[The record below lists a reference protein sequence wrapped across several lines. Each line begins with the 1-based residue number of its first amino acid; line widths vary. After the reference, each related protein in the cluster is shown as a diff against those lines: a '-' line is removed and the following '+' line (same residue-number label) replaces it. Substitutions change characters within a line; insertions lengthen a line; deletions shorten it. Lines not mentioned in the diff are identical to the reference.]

1 MERDFIR
8 IRIDD
13 YAADINLSTIHT
25 LPRSSFRRIVRMLV
39 DSRNLMRE
47 DVDTLGGYLQE
58 EISRRKEKWDEVS
71 RIYVNEWKL
80 VPRSEMRKKKCR
92 EILEHNR
99 KLKSDVKQAKAMHDK
114 YQALL
119 AIFITMTADY
129 FERKASL

>member
-13 YAADINLSTIHT
+13 YAAGINLSTIHT

-58 EISRRKEKWDEVS
+58 ETSRRKEK
-71 RIYVNEWKL
+71 Y
-80 VPRSEMRKKKCR
+80 R

>member
-25 LPRSSFRRIVRMLV
+25 LPRSSFRRIVRMLT
-39 DSRNLMRE
+39 DPRNLTHE
-47 DVDTLGGYLQE
+47 DADTLGGYLQE
-58 EISRRKEKWDEVS
+58 EVSRRKAKWDEAS
-71 RIYVNEWKL
+71 RVYINEWKL
-80 VPRSEMRKKKCR
+80 VPRSEMRKKKYR

-99 KLKSDVKQAKAMHDK
+99 KLKSDVKRAKAPHDT
-114 YQALL
+114 YQTML

-129 FERKASL
+129 YERKASL

>member
-1 MERDFIR
+1 
-8 IRIDD
+8 
-13 YAADINLSTIHT
+13 
-25 LPRSSFRRIVRMLV
+25 
-39 DSRNLMRE
+39 
-47 DVDTLGGYLQE
+47 
-58 EISRRKEKWDEVS
+58 
-71 RIYVNEWKL
+71 
-80 VPRSEMRKKKCR
+80 MRKKKYR

>member
-8 IRIDD
+8 IRIDN
-13 YAADINLSTIHT
+13 YAADINLSTVHT
-25 LPRSSFRRIVRMLV
+25 LPRSNFRRVVRMLV
-39 DSRNLMRE
+39 EPRNLTSE
-47 DVDTLGGYLQE
+47 DIDILGGYLQE
-58 EISRRKEKWDEVS
+58 EISRRKARWEEVS
-71 RIYVNEWKL
+71 QIYVNEWKL
-80 VPRSEMRKKKCR
+80 VPRSEMRKKKYR
-92 EILEHNR
+92 ETLAHNR

>member
-25 LPRSSFRRIVRMLV
+25 LPRSNFRRIVRMLA
-39 DSRNLMRE
+39 DSRNSMRE
-47 DVDTLGGYLQE
+47 DVEALGGYLQE
-58 EISRRKEKWDEVS
+58 EISCRKAKWDEAS

-80 VPRSEMRKKKCR
+80 IPRSEMRKKKYR

>member
-25 LPRSSFRRIVRMLV
+25 LPRSNFRRIVRMLV

-58 EISRRKEKWDEVS
+58 EISRRKAKWDEAS

-80 VPRSEMRKKKCR
+80 IPRSEMRKKKYR
-92 EILEHNR
+92 EILAHNR
-99 KLKSDVKQAKAMHDK
+99 ELKSDVKRAKAMHDK

-119 AIFITMTADY
+119 DIFITMTADY